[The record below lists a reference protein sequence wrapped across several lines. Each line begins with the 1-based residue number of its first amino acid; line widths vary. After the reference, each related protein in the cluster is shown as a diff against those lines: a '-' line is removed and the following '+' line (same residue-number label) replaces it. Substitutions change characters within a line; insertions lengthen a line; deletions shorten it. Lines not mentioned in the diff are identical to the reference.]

1 MKNRVLLAVGAA
13 ALSLAACG
21 GGGGGGGSDVPAA
34 TAQVL
39 ASASESTMGFMSYIQ
54 ALVAAK
60 DDTLDPVDASSA
72 APPKDETSDPIV
84 W

>member
-21 GGGGGGGSDVPAA
+21 GGGGGSDVPAA

-39 ASASESTMGFMSYIQ
+39 SSASESTMGFMSYIQ

>member
-13 ALSLAACG
+13 ALSLAAC
-21 GGGGGGGSDVPAA
+21 GGGGGGSDVPAA

-54 ALVAAK
+54 ALVGSK
-60 DDTLDPVDASSA
+60 DETLDPVDASSA

>member
-21 GGGGGGGSDVPAA
+21 GGGGGSD
-34 TAQVL
+34 VL

>member
-13 ALSLAACG
+13 ALSLAAC
-21 GGGGGGGSDVPAA
+21 GGGGGGSDVPAA